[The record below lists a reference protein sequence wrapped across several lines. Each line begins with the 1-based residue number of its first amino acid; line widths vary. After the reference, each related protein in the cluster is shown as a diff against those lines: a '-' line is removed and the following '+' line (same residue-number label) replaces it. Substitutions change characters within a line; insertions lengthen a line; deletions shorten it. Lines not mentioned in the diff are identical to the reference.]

1 MTCIRT
7 RIALVLMALAL
18 AVPAW
23 AADPP
28 AGNADSA
35 ERAAAKRGRLKGA
48 KAQPQTPAEE
58 TADKGAGKPAEKPG
72 GTEADKP
79 AAGDAP
85 APPAAAAQND
95 DPDLD
100 VNLAQPDFTL
110 SALPT
115 TLRVPRNRLT
125 FRLTHRFNQPLDES
139 GIGDLWGMDS
149 GAVIGF
155 EFRYGVVPGGQVGFY
170 RTSDRTIQ
178 LFSQYDVFKQGAKM
192 PVGIAAFGSVEGTD
206 NFTDK
211 YSPGLGAIISREMG
225 TRAAIYAHPFWVNN
239 TNPEPSELADDN
251 STTMLGLGV
260 RVRVLSATY
269 LVAEAAPRVSG
280 YAPGTTHV
288 SFGLEQRAGGHL
300 FQITFAN
307 NQGTTLAS
315 VARGGPSGNNWYLGF
330 NLARK
335 FY

>member
-1 MTCIRT
+1 VTRIRT
-7 RIALVLMALAL
+7 YLACALLTLAVAAPALAE
-18 AVPAW
+18 
-23 AADPP
+23 DPP
-28 AGNADSA
+28 PAQGG
-35 ERAAAKRGRLKGA
+35 AAQSQGA
-48 KAQPQTPAEE
+48 PPK
-58 TADKGAGKPAEKPG
+58 
-72 GTEADKP
+72 
-79 AAGDAP
+79 AP
-85 APPAAAAQND
+85 AVEPD
-95 DPDLD
+95 DPDLE
-100 VNLAQPDFTL
+100 VNLAQPDFML

-115 TLRVPRNRLT
+115 TLRLPRNRMV
-125 FRLTHRFNQPLDES
+125 FRLTHRFNEPLGEA

-149 GAVIGF
+149 GAIIGF
-155 EFRYGVVPGGQVGFY
+155 EFRYGVIPGGQVGFY

-178 LFSQYDVFKQGAKM
+178 FFSQYDVFRQTAKM
-192 PVGIAAFGSVEGTD
+192 PVGVAAFGSVEGTD

-211 YSPGLGAIISREMG
+211 YSPGLGAIISREMR

-239 TNPEPSELADDN
+239 TNPEPTELADDN

-260 RVRVLSATY
+260 RVRVFSATY

-307 NQGTTLAS
+307 NQGTTLAN